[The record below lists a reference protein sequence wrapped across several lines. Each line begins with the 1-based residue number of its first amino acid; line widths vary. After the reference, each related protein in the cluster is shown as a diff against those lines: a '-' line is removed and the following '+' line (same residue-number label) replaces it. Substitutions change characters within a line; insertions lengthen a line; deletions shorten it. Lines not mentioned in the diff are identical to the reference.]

1 MSVLTA
7 VKIGE
12 LSIELL
18 RRQIVLPAL
27 VSRVGSADYTGS
39 GGTTRLRVPVPREA
53 HEQKTR
59 GESIEF
65 DDIVEEEVTVGLHH
79 WYDACNLADEEMTL
93 DLVNFGRQ
101 VLAPQVASVATAAEN
116 ELADVMNGLDE
127 DDEVAW
133 APEADPDADEDT
145 LLAIREK
152 LSDDEVPLTNR
163 AVAVGTDIAT
173 RLLKIDKF
181 SRADARGAAGLT
193 ALESATLGT
202 IYGMSVVE
210 STAIEKGSA
219 VGFQRSAFA
228 FGNLAPIVPPDVFGA
243 SVADNGLALRTVRVF
258 NPNTLSNVSVVSTF
272 AGASVVED
280 ESKVKRA
287 IRVGSGGS

>member
-27 VSRVGSADYTGS
+27 VSRVASAEYTGS
-39 GGTTRLRVPVPREA
+39 GGSTRLRVPVPREA
-53 HEQKTR
+53 REQKTR
-59 GESIEF
+59 GATITF
-65 DDIVEEEVTVGLHH
+65 DELVEEEVTVGLSH
-79 WYDACNLADEEMTL
+79 WYDAVNLSDEEMTL

-101 VLAPQVASVATAAEN
+101 VLAPQIASVATAAEN
-116 ELADVMNGLDE
+116 ELADVMNGLEE
-127 DDEVAW
+127 DPDIYW
-133 APEADPDADEDT
+133 ATEPDPDADEDT

-152 LSDDEVPLTNR
+152 LSDDEVSLTNR
-163 AVAVGTDIAT
+163 AVAVSTDIAT
-173 RLLKIDKF
+173 RLLKIEKF

-193 ALESATLGT
+193 ALESAIIGNL
-202 IYGMSVVE
+202 YGMAVVE
-210 STAIEKGSA
+210 STAIDKGSA
-219 VGFQRSAFA
+219 VGFHRSAFA

-258 NPNTLSNVSVVSTF
+258 NASTLSNVSVVSTF

-280 ESKVKRA
+280 GEELKRA
-287 IRVGSGGS
+287 VRVGSGGS